1 MRKLLGFG
9 VQILGL
15 AVAVMIII
23 TNFILNMVGI
33 MICAITKG

>member
-9 VQILGL
+9 AQILGL
-15 AVAVMIII
+15 VVAVMIII
-23 TNFILNMVGI
+23 TNFILNVVGI